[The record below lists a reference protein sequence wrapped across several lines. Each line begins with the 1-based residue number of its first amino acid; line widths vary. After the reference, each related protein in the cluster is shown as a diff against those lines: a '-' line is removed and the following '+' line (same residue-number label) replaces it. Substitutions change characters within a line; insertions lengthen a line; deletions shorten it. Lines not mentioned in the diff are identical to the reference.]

1 MTAALVLGLTLAGCS
16 SSSTTSDATSA
27 AASAAGSAAAS
38 AAPSGAVS
46 SGAASAPASAAASSG
61 ASAAASP
68 AASGPDFSQT
78 KDPQWCGDYYVIAQ
92 ALSNATNSSDDASRA
107 IVAVKAF
114 DGLWQQGVDRGYF
127 SVEQVAANKAALTA
141 YSDILQLLV
150 GGTATDS
157 AEFTKAQAALQA
169 VTTKNKAP
177 LQATDTKVAELC
189 TPPGAASA
197 GASAGASAVPSPSS
211 S

>member
-16 SSSTTSDATSA
+16 GSSTTSDATSA
-27 AASAAGSAAAS
+27 AASAVASAAAS
-38 AAPSGAVS
+38 SSGTEA
-46 SGAASAPASAAASSG
+46 SGAASAPASAAASAPASSA

-68 AASGPDFSQT
+68 AASAPDFSQT

-107 IVAVKAF
+107 IVAVGAF
-114 DGLWQQGVDRGYF
+114 DGLWQQGIDRKYF

-141 YSDILQLLV
+141 YSDILKLLV
-150 GGTATDS
+150 AGTATDS
-157 AEFTKAQAALQA
+157 AEFTKAQEALQA

-197 GASAGASAVPSPSS
+197 AASPSS

>member
-27 AASAAGSAAAS
+27 AASAVASAAAS
-38 AAPSGAVS
+38 SSGTVA
-46 SGAASAPASAAASSG
+46 SGAASAPASAAASAPASAA

-68 AASGPDFSQT
+68 AASAPDFSQT

-107 IVAVKAF
+107 IVAVTAF
-114 DGLWQQGVDRGYF
+114 DGLWQQGVDRKYF
-127 SVEQVAANKAALTA
+127 SVEQVAANKAALAA
-141 YSDILQLLV
+141 YSDILKLLV
-150 GGTATDS
+150 AGTATDS

-169 VTTKNKAP
+169 VTTKNKAT

-189 TPPGAASA
+189 TPPDAASA
-197 GASAGASAVPSPSS
+197 GASAAASPSS